1 MIHFAHIVAISS
13 IPVAVA
19 GCGCRTGLLV
29 DLLAA
34 DAGGVD
40 ANAAD
45 SAPPPPSQ
53 TPGAQLAVGDVSS
66 CAVVQG
72 SVWCWGDNSF
82 GQLGQGTASAP
93 QAFASA
99 VPGLSGALEI
109 ASTLSADLGDPA
121 HDEQSSHFCAR
132 LSDGSV
138 WCWGPNVNGNPIPGT
153 NASDFYTPTR
163 IEGIEGA
170 AQIVG
175 GQLHTCVLS
184 TDGSVRCWGDNGND
198 QLGNG
203 SVGGHSNQPVLV
215 ANLPPAVEIAAS
227 QSGTCARLQSGSV
240 FCWGAVSIVLD
251 GGIARVPIPT
261 PVPQLNNVEQIAG
274 ADYVCARIQNGGVVC
289 LDDGGTRIDAITG
302 ITDAIS
308 ISGKDTHAC
317 AVLTDSGV
325 ECWGENFDGVLG
337 IGTTAAMGEVLPPQM
352 VSDLTD
358 VNEVHVSYYNTCA
371 MTRGAAVWCWGDN
384 GEGECGTSTPSQL
397 LSPSRIQGLP

>member
-1 MIHFAHIVAISS
+1 MNHFPHIFLVSS

-29 DLLAA
+29 DLLAD

-40 ANAAD
+40 SNAVD
-45 SAPPPPSQ
+45 SGPPPPSR

-66 CAVVQG
+66 CAVLQG
-72 SVWCWGDNSF
+72 NVWCWGDNSF
-82 GQLGQGTASAP
+82 GQLGQGSTSAP

-99 VPGLSGALEI
+99 VPGISSVLEI

-132 LSDGSV
+132 LLDGSV
-138 WCWGPNVNGNPIPGT
+138 WCWGPNVNGNAVPGT
-153 NASDFYTPTR
+153 NTSDFYSPTH

-170 AQIVG
+170 AQIAG

-184 TDGSVRCWGDNGND
+184 TDGVVRCWGDNGNG

-203 SVGGHSNQPVLV
+203 VVGGHSNQPVV
-215 ANLPPAVEIAAS
+215 VEKLPPAVEIAAS
-227 QSGTCARLQSGSV
+227 QSGTCARFENGGVL
-240 FCWGAVSIVLD
+240 CWGAVSIVQD
-251 GGIARVPIPT
+251 GGIVPVPIPT
-261 PVPQLNNVEQIAG
+261 PVPKLNNVAQIAG
-274 ADYVCARIQNGGVVC
+274 ADYICARMHDDSVAC
-289 LDDGGTRIDAITG
+289 LDDGGTGIDEITG

-317 AVLTDSGV
+317 AVLNDSGV
-325 ECWGENFDGVLG
+325 ACWGENFDGVLG
-337 IGTTAAMGEVLPPQM
+337 IGTIAAMGEVLPPQI

-397 LSPSRIQGLP
+397 LSPSRVQGLP